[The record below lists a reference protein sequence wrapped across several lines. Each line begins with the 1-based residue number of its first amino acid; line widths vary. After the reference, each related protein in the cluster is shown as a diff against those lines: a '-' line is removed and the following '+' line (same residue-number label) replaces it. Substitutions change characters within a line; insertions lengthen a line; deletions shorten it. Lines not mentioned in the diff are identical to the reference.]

1 MVQLTARGKLI
12 ADEEQKKALLE
23 TMELVNQVRNYLSE
37 VAFRE
42 RVANKVK
49 LQKISYREVRERF
62 SVSAQY
68 VVRAIASVCNAY
80 KSKKKDRWKEKIEF
94 RPHASIDLDQR
105 LVSFKGIDRVSI
117 NTVRGRLTIPVVWG
131 EYFRERVAFRRG
143 HSKLIYKDG
152 EFYIA
157 VVVELP
163 EGAVEPTG
171 GCLGIDAGIKN
182 MAVDS
187 FGNFYGGE
195 EVIKKRLHYREKRRE
210 LQKKLAQKKKEGKD
224 TRSVRRALKRI
235 RKKERNF
242 VRTKSHEVAKDIVLF
257 AKALSLAIAMENLKG
272 IRERITA
279 KGKQNRY
286 LLHSWN
292 FRLLQSLIS
301 YKAKLYGVPI
311 VFVEPQN
318 TSRTCPIC
326 GHASKNN
333 RKTQEKFKCEFC
345 GFEEHADF
353 VGAIN
358 IAFKGLQS
366 TSLMPPRGASS
377 LIN

>member
-12 ADEEQKKALLE
+12 VDEEQRQILLE

-49 LQKISYREVRERF
+49 LQKIGYREARERF
-62 SVSAQY
+62 SIPAQY

-80 KSKKKDRWKEKIEF
+80 KSKKKNRWKEKVEF
-94 RPHASIDLDQR
+94 RAYASIDLDQR
-105 LVSFKGIDRVSI
+105 LVSFKGIDKVSI
-117 NTVRGRLTIPVVWG
+117 NTVKGRLTIPVVWG
-131 EYFRERVAFRRG
+131 EYFNERIAFKRG

-163 EGAVEPTG
+163 EGSVEPTK
-171 GCLGIDAGIKN
+171 GCIGIDVGIKN

-187 FGNFYGGE
+187 FRNFYGGE
-195 EVIKKRLHYREKRRE
+195 GIIKKRLHYREKRGE
-210 LQKKLAQKKKEGKD
+210 LQKKLTQRKKEGKD

-235 RKKERNF
+235 RRKERNF
-242 VRTKSHEVAKDIVLF
+242 MRTKSHEVAKGIVSF
-257 AKALSLAIAMENLKG
+257 AKALSFAIAMENLKG
-272 IRERITA
+272 IRERATA
-279 KGKQNRY
+279 KGKQNQY

-326 GHASKNN
+326 GHISKNN

-345 GFEEHADF
+345 GFGEHADF

-366 TSLMPPRGASS
+366 TSLMPPDGQAH
-377 LIN
+377 

>member
-1 MVQLTARGKLI
+1 M
-12 ADEEQKKALLE
+12 LE
-23 TMELVNQVRNYLSE
+23 TIELVNQVRNYLSE
-37 VAFRE
+37 VAFKE
-42 RVANKVK
+42 KVANKVK
-49 LQKISYREVRERF
+49 LQKLSYKDIREKF
-62 SVSAQY
+62 SIPAQH

-195 EVIKKRLHYREKRRE
+195 EIVKKRLHYREKRRE
-210 LQKKLAQKKKEGKD
+210 LQKKLAQKEG
-224 TRSVRRALKRI
+224 R
-235 RKKERNF
+235 
-242 VRTKSHEVAKDIVLF
+242 
-257 AKALSLAIAMENLKG
+257 
-272 IRERITA
+272 RERYKVSQ
-279 KGKQNRY
+279 KG
-286 LLHSWN
+286 
-292 FRLLQSLIS
+292 
-301 YKAKLYGVPI
+301 
-311 VFVEPQN
+311 
-318 TSRTCPIC
+318 
-326 GHASKNN
+326 
-333 RKTQEKFKCEFC
+333 TQEDKKKREKLC
-345 GFEEHADF
+345 D
-353 VGAIN
+353 
-358 IAFKGLQS
+358 S
-366 TSLMPPRGASS
+366 
-377 LIN
+377 